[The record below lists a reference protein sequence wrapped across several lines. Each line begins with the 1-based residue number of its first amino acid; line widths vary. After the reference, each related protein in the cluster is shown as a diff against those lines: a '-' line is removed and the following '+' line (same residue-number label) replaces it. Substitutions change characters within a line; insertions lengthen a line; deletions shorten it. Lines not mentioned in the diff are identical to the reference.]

1 MSQRNMLNAVAIRL
15 PALIL
20 SGLVVF
26 AVAACSTGEPPPPS
40 VPGSSGDYKIGP
52 GDSLQVFVWQNK
64 ELSVTAPVRP
74 DGRIS
79 LPLVSDIQAA
89 GKTPSELS
97 EDIEARLAKFVKD
110 PVVTVIVSS
119 FEGANTQ
126 QVRVVGEAAK
136 PQAIPYRSTM
146 SVLDAMISVG
156 GLTQYA
162 AGDRATLIRTIDG
175 KQTSYRLRLDDLL
188 KDGDMSANAPLL
200 PGDVILIPQAYF

>member
-1 MSQRNMLNAVAIRL
+1 MARWNMLKAATMRM
-15 PALIL
+15 PALIF
-20 SGLVVF
+20 SGL
-26 AVAACSTGEPPPPS
+26 AILALAACSTGAPPPPS
-40 VPGSSGDYKIGP
+40 VPASATDYKIGP

-97 EDIEARLAKFVKD
+97 KDIEDHLAKYVKD

-126 QVRVVGEAAK
+126 QIRVVGEAAK

-146 SVLDAMISVG
+146 SVLDAMIAVG
-156 GLTQYA
+156 GLTPYA
-162 AGDRATLIRTIDG
+162 AGDRATLIRTVDG